1 MGNTNIKSIE
11 KYNKKA
17 VRKHGNRTRQHGSQK
32 KKTWKQIIWK
42 IQTQINRKT
51 QKWTRK
57 TDSEN
62 TQPEKE
68 SVSTNKEHFQPGV
81 FAAVLFPTKKGKSVT
96 VCIGQILD
104 IDDQEFQLKYMKKSG
119 KTYIWPDKQD
129 ISWETDDKL
138 VATVAEPTMSDK
150 RSHFVF
156 DSEELEDISKKLSKD
171 YRYVYFC

>member
-1 MGNTNIKSIE
+1 MEIDHLENTDSNQQENI
-11 KYNKKA
+11 
-17 VRKHGNRTRQHGSQK
+17 
-32 KKTWKQIIWK
+32 
-42 IQTQINRKT
+42 
-51 QKWTRK
+51 
-57 TDSEN
+57 DSEN

-81 FAAVLFPTKKGKSVT
+81 LAAVLFPTKKGKSVT

>member
-1 MGNTNIKSIE
+1 METEQDSMEEEDMEIDHLENTDSNQQENIEIDQE
-11 KYNKKA
+11 N
-17 VRKHGNRTRQHGSQK
+17 
-32 KKTWKQIIWK
+32 I
-42 IQTQINRKT
+42 
-51 QKWTRK
+51 
-57 TDSEN
+57 DSEN

-156 DSEELEDISKKLSKD
+156 DSEELEDISKKVVKRLQICLFPLN
-171 YRYVYFC
+171 R

>member
-1 MGNTNIKSIE
+1 METEQDSMEEEDMEIDHLENTDSNQQENIEIDQE
-11 KYNKKA
+11 N
-17 VRKHGNRTRQHGSQK
+17 
-32 KKTWKQIIWK
+32 I
-42 IQTQINRKT
+42 
-51 QKWTRK
+51 
-57 TDSEN
+57 DSEN

-150 RSHFVF
+150 RSHLVF

-171 YRYVYFC
+171 YRYVYFR

>member
-1 MGNTNIKSIE
+1 M
-11 KYNKKA
+11 
-17 VRKHGNRTRQHGSQK
+17 
-32 KKTWKQIIWK
+32 
-42 IQTQINRKT
+42 KT

-81 FAAVLFPTKKGKSVT
+81 LAVVLFPTKKGKSVT
-96 VCIGQILD
+96 VCI
-104 IDDQEFQLKYMKKSG
+104 EFQLKYMKKSG
-119 KTYIWPDKQD
+119 KTYIWQDKQD

-150 RSHFVF
+150 RSYFVF
-156 DSEELEDISKKLSKD
+156 DSGNQKTFQLN
-171 YRYVYFC
+171 R

>member
-1 MGNTNIKSIE
+1 ML
-11 KYNKKA
+11 
-17 VRKHGNRTRQHGSQK
+17 
-32 KKTWKQIIWK
+32 
-42 IQTQINRKT
+42 
-51 QKWTRK
+51 
-57 TDSEN
+57 
-62 TQPEKE
+62 
-68 SVSTNKEHFQPGV
+68 
-81 FAAVLFPTKKGKSVT
+81 AAVLFPTKKGKSVT

-171 YRYVYFC
+171 YRYVYFW